1 MESRARLSAL
11 RFGICLRL
19 TASLSARGWR
29 FSDFVSPF
37 SALANGYLFSAH
49 MVQHILLVLI
59 VPALLLLSLPRSFSL
74 RPPLT
79 YLTHPLIGW
88 VAGVGAMW
96 LWHAPTLCN
105 AAATSR
111 TVSAIQTT
119 SLLLMGS
126 VFWWQVLAPR
136 EEQRLSPPAGIV
148 YLFTACTACS
158 VLGII
163 LTFAPVSICPVYQH
177 PVDRLG
183 ILSTIRGDWGLTSDR
198 DQQIGGLLMWVPM
211 CAIYVTAILAQL
223 ARWHSC
229 PAPQTETIKCL
240 TNNQPRNI
248 RTRCR
253 PAGRYYPIRHCRT
266 QPISRPGWPWE
277 SPFSS
282 GD

>member
-1 MESRARLSAL
+1 MTTYQFFTTAWTWNSVVLAGTALGCVGYFVIFGQRGRPVYFVAALAIFLLS
-11 RFGICLRL
+11 FI
-19 TASLSARGWR
+19 
-29 FSDFVSPF
+29 SPVN
-37 SALANGYLFSAH
+37 ALANGYLFSAH
-49 MVQHILLVLI
+49 MVQHILLVLV
-59 VPALLLLSLPRSFSL
+59 VPALLLLSLPPSFSV
-74 RPPLT
+74 RSP
-79 YLTHPLIGW
+79 LTHPLIGW
-88 VAGVGAMW
+88 IAGVGAMW
-96 LWHAPTLCN
+96 LWHAPALCN

-111 TVSAIQTT
+111 IVSAIQTT

-211 CAIYVTAILAQL
+211 CAIYAAAILAQM
-223 ARWHSC
+223 ARWHSS
-229 PAPQTETIKCL
+229 PQPEQS
-240 TNNQPRNI
+240 N
-248 RTRCR
+248 
-253 PAGRYYPIRHCRT
+253 A
-266 QPISRPGWPWE
+266 
-277 SPFSS
+277 
-282 GD
+282 

>member
-1 MESRARLSAL
+1 MTTYQFFTTAWTWNSIVLGVCILASVGYWLVFGRRGKPLYFAAAL
-11 RFGICLRL
+11 IAFLL
-19 TASLSARGWR
+19 A
-29 FSDFVSPF
+29 FVSPF

-49 MVQHILLVLI
+49 MVQHILLVLV

-74 RPPLT
+74 SSP
-79 YLTHPLIGW
+79 LTHPLIGW
-88 VAGVGAMW
+88 IAGVGAMW

-111 TVSAIQTT
+111 AVSVIQTT

-126 VFWWQVLAPR
+126 LFWWQVLAPR
-136 EEQRLSPPAGIV
+136 EEQRLSPPAGII

-163 LTFAPVSICPVYQH
+163 LTFAPVSICKVYEH

-211 CAIYVTAILAQL
+211 CAIYAAAILAQM
-223 ARWHSC
+223 ARWHSS
-229 PAPQTETIKCL
+229 PQPKQS
-240 TNNQPRNI
+240 N
-248 RTRCR
+248 
-253 PAGRYYPIRHCRT
+253 A
-266 QPISRPGWPWE
+266 
-277 SPFSS
+277 
-282 GD
+282 